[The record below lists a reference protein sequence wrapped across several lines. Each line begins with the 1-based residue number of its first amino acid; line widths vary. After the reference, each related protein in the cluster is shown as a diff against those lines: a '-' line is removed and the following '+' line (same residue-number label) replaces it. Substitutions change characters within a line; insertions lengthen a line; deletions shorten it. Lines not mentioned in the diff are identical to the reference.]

1 MQHLLVFLSGK
12 QARIALTYVIALLM
26 VGAGITHFVNT
37 PFFVSIMPP
46 WIPLHE
52 WMVWLSGVAEIV
64 IGILLAIPKTRK
76 LGSWALIALLI
87 AVFPAN
93 IHMALNDIQ
102 PAGVTEPVPAWA
114 AWGRLPLQFVFIGIA
129 WWIGQDPK
137 RDAKTK
143 AS

>member
-1 MQHLLVFLSGK
+1 MIER
-12 QARIALTYVIALLM
+12 ARIALAYVVALAM
-26 VGAGITHFVNT
+26 VAVGITHFVNT
-37 PFFVSIMPP
+37 PLFVSIMPP
-46 WIPLHE
+46 WIPFHE

-64 IGILLAIPKTRK
+64 IGILLAVPKTRK

-93 IHMALNDIQ
+93 IHMAVNDIQ

-129 WWIGQDPK
+129 WWIG
-137 RDAKTK
+137 RDAKVPVAKPDTKTK